1 MKHKNIL
8 LLDINDTLDD
18 GRTTE
23 ELESWAFDDFF
34 IRGKRHIPGVAIPKE
49 WIERFWD
56 FLREY
61 HDRIIPIFWTAVWVR
76 SQERFVHEVLK
87 APVYAFST
95 DFKAGVWELLVPWKP
110 KFYSES
116 VAGGNG
122 GSKSAALPKVFS
134 RFGEWINTIWFED
147 CRNNSSFSED
157 NIHGI
162 GIKRFESL
170 VSKIEE
176 IKNLLV

>member
-95 DFKAGVWELLVPWKP
+95 DFKAGVWELLVPWKT
-110 KFYSES
+110 KVLLRVCCRRKWWLEKCST
-116 VAGGNG
+116 
-122 GSKSAALPKVFS
+122 SKGLFTLWRMNKYYMVW
-134 RFGEWINTIWFED
+134 R
-147 CRNNSSFSED
+147 
-157 NIHGI
+157 
-162 GIKRFESL
+162 L
-170 VSKIEE
+170 
-176 IKNLLV
+176 